1 MKQLT
6 TFFAILAL
14 TGIAF
19 FPAAAHADATNASD
33 ALDDLDVTMVVLDN
47 VGALSAEISKM
58 DGPDHDVGDDHDA
71 DVDERDESE
80 HDQERDDHDDM
91 HHEDE
96 SDREHDFEDAEHR
109 GDFDHDDVLEEDE
122 LDDEDDFE
130 DGEDVDTD
138 EFHEDDEP
146 HEGEGEGAHD
156 EVVD

>member
-1 MKQLT
+1 MKPLT

-58 DGPDHDVGDDHDA
+58 DGPDHDAGDDHD
-71 DVDERDESE
+71 
-80 HDQERDDHDDM
+80 
-91 HHEDE
+91 EDE

-109 GDFDHDDVLEEDE
+109 DDFDHDDILEEDE

-146 HEGEGEGAHD
+146 RDGEGAHD